1 VNRDEVLAVADRV
14 LERARPGEELEAV
27 VTWSRDTEV
36 RAHDGEIEH
45 VVGAES
51 TGVGVRMIVD
61 GRQGMAWAGVL
72 DDDALDDCV
81 ASARDNASFATP
93 DEYAGLARPDGVV
106 APDLDLYDDR
116 LPATGMEER
125 LALALELERLV
136 RDGDP
141 RMLGTESADYADT
154 VTTGAIVTT
163 TGIRVAGSETS
174 AYVGAYALAGDDE
187 DTTTGFGWSV
197 ARWAG
202 GLDVEAAAAEAVR
215 RSTEL
220 LGARKAR
227 SRRVTVVLDPSV
239 TSQLLGVLGEMLSGE
254 AVLRGRSPFADR
266 VGEPIAAPLLTLVD
280 DPLDLAAPTA
290 SDVDGE
296 GLACR
301 PVTLVEGGVLRAFLH
316 NAYTGRAMGAPS
328 TGSAVRGSHR
338 SVPGVGP
345 RALRPTPGNRSAP
358 AVLAD
363 VGDALLVR
371 EVSGLH
377 SGINPVSGDVSV
389 GVDGLMVRGG
399 APAEPVR
406 EVTIASTLQRLL
418 TDVVAVGD
426 DLTYFPWEAAGVTL
440 AVADVTMSGT

>member
-1 VNRDEVLAVADRV
+1 MNPDDVLAVADRV
-14 LERARPGEELEAV
+14 LERAGSGEELEAV

-45 VVGAES
+45 VVGAET
-51 TGVGVRMIVD
+51 TGVGVRIVVD

-72 DDDALDDCV
+72 DDAALDECV
-81 ASARDNASFATP
+81 AAARDNAGFSTP
-93 DEYAGLARPDGVV
+93 DEHAGLARPDGVAV
-106 APDLDLYDDR
+106 AELDLFDER
-116 LPATGMEER
+116 LLRTGMDER

-136 RDGDP
+136 RAGDP
-141 RMLGTESADYADT
+141 RMLGTESADYADS
-154 VTTGAIVTT
+154 VTTGAIVTS
-163 TGIRVAGSETS
+163 TGIRVAGNETS
-174 AYVGAYALAGDDE
+174 AYVGAYALAGADE

-197 ARWAG
+197 ARWPG
-202 GLDVEAAAAEAVR
+202 DLDVEAAAAEAVR

-220 LGARKAR
+220 LGARKAS
-227 SRRVTVVLDPSV
+227 SRRLTVVLDPLV

-266 VGEPIAAPLLTLVD
+266 VGDQIAASALTLVD
-280 DPLDLAAPTA
+280 DPLDPRAPTA

-301 PVTLVEGGVLRAFLH
+301 TVPLIERGVLRSFLH

-345 RALRPTPGNRSAP
+345 RALRPAPGTRSPEAL
-358 AVLAD
+358 LAD

-371 EVSGLH
+371 DVAGLH
-377 SGINPVSGDVSV
+377 SGMNPVSGDLSV
-389 GVDGLMVRGG
+389 GVDGLMVRDG
-399 APAEPVR
+399 ALAEPVR

-426 DLTYFPWEAAGVTL
+426 DLTFFPWEAAGVSL
-440 AVADVTMSGT
+440 AVSDVTMSGT